1 MTDNETAMMKID
13 ALLKIPYEQQTPA
26 QRWGIICHKE
36 REKCY
41 WVRRIMAE
49 KFGVVTSTVTFW
61 EQAKSYPKNEHIYK
75 MAELMQISPD
85 ELIAHLNNTK
95 TQEAK
100 NKPGLIERTIEEA
113 DTLTDE
119 ETARLITALVA
130 LLAKKKERVTQ
141 LSLNF

>member
-1 MTDNETAMMKID
+1 MK
-13 ALLKIPYEQQTPA
+13 KINISYEDQTPA
-26 QRWGIICHKE
+26 QRWAILCREE
-36 REKCY
+36 REKRY
-41 WVRRIMAE
+41 WVRRVMAE

-75 MAELMQISPD
+75 MAELKQVSPD
-85 ELIAHLNNTK
+85 ELIAYLNNTK

-100 NKPGLIERTIEEA
+100 NKPGLIERTLQEA

-130 LLAKKKERVTQ
+130 LLAKKKKGTTQ

>member
-1 MTDNETAMMKID
+1 MK
-13 ALLKIPYEQQTPA
+13 KINISYEDQTPA
-26 QRWGIICHKE
+26 QRWAILCREE
-36 REKCY
+36 REKRY
-41 WVRRIMAE
+41 WVRRVMAE

-75 MAELMQISPD
+75 MAELKQVSPD

-100 NKPGLIERTIEEA
+100 NKPGLVERTLQEA

-130 LLAKKKERVTQ
+130 LLAKKKKGTTQ
-141 LSLNF
+141 LLLNF

>member
-1 MTDNETAMMKID
+1 MKKIN
-13 ALLKIPYEQQTPA
+13 IPYEDQTPA
-26 QRWGIICHKE
+26 QRWAILCREE
-36 REKCY
+36 REKRY
-41 WVRRIMAE
+41 WVRRVMAE

-75 MAELMQISPD
+75 MAELKQVSPD
-85 ELIAHLNNTK
+85 ELIAYLNNTK

-100 NKPGLIERTIEEA
+100 NKPGLIERTLQEA

-130 LLAKKKERVTQ
+130 LLAKKKKGTTQ